1 MNGME
6 MTVGVLEG
14 VGHGMEP
21 SPDWAIRW
29 EGPDQGAHTAWLAG
43 AQMRRR
49 DSDLAQRAETG
60 ELVPLPFRGGVT
72 RQLKTKSKVGH
83 NLYLAMWQ
91 GLRGE
96 VLDVDMNAEVSRT
109 CTRFGVPVLFTSD
122 MRKNFAQAETE
133 A

>member
-1 MNGME
+1 ME
-6 MTVGVLEG
+6 HAEITAYADASGNNDLE
-14 VGHGMEP
+14 P
-21 SPDWAIRW
+21 ALDWAARW
-29 EGPDQGAHTAWLAG
+29 EGPDKGARTAWLAG

-49 DSDLAQRAETG
+49 DPDLAQRAESG

-96 VLDVDMNAEVSRT
+96 ALDVDMDAEVSRT

-122 MRKNFAQAETE
+122 MGKNFSQGESE